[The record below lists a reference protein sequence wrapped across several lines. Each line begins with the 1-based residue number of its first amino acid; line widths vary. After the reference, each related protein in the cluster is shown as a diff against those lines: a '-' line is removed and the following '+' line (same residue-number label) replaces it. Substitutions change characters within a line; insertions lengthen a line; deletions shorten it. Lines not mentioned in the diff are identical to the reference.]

1 MNKQLGDKRRN
12 IQVEGLRGAAILCV
26 VLYHV
31 FCRFKQIYT
40 GMDDMYTEPLGR
52 LGVLIFL
59 IISCW
64 YLVDFNEINRDKFD
78 LKKYYKGKLVR
89 LWPCYAISITLTA
102 IIVHFFYL
110 PDRMSTW
117 GDWLLNLFFING
129 FVGTP
134 YVDGA
139 HWYLTTLV
147 AFIMIVGC
155 AKKFRIDRSPAFY
168 LMWIFILI
176 IAIRM
181 RLEIIY
187 QIIGGNYVFVLSII
201 ISVHAFIAGYARTI
215 KNKFLWLSLGM
226 VSGVGIVL
234 FLGIKCFFQIVFILP
249 LFLGCLHEKIK
260 IMECKFLVFLGMTS
274 YSIYLIHQNVAYEVE
289 YYLMKSIGHYTEVIS
304 IVGGVVAVLSG
315 AVLYYGIDKFNKNFN
330 N

>member
-1 MNKQLGDKRRN
+1 
-12 IQVEGLRGAAILCV
+12 
-26 VLYHV
+26 
-31 FCRFKQIYT
+31 
-40 GMDDMYTEPLGR
+40 MYTEPLGR

-89 LWPCYAISITLTA
+89 LWPCYAISITLMA

-155 AKKFRIDRSPAFY
+155 AKKF
-168 LMWIFILI
+168 
-176 IAIRM
+176 
-181 RLEIIY
+181 
-187 QIIGGNYVFVLSII
+187 GNYLPD
-201 ISVHAFIAGYARTI
+201 YWR
-215 KNKFLWLSLGM
+215 KL
-226 VSGVGIVL
+226 
-234 FLGIKCFFQIVFILP
+234 CFCF
-249 LFLGCLHEKIK
+249 
-260 IMECKFLVFLGMTS
+260 
-274 YSIYLIHQNVAYEVE
+274 E
-289 YYLMKSIGHYTEVIS
+289 YYHIS
-304 IVGGVVAVLSG
+304 PCIHCR
-315 AVLYYGIDKFNKNFN
+315 ICKNN
-330 N
+330 QE

>member
-110 PDRMSTW
+110 PDYN
-117 GDWLLNLFFING
+117 GLIN
-129 FVGTP
+129 
-134 YVDGA
+134 
-139 HWYLTTLV
+139 
-147 AFIMIVGC
+147 
-155 AKKFRIDRSPAFY
+155 
-168 LMWIFILI
+168 
-176 IAIRM
+176 
-181 RLEIIY
+181 
-187 QIIGGNYVFVLSII
+187 
-201 ISVHAFIAGYARTI
+201 
-215 KNKFLWLSLGM
+215 
-226 VSGVGIVL
+226 
-234 FLGIKCFFQIVFILP
+234 
-249 LFLGCLHEKIK
+249 
-260 IMECKFLVFLGMTS
+260 
-274 YSIYLIHQNVAYEVE
+274 
-289 YYLMKSIGHYTEVIS
+289 
-304 IVGGVVAVLSG
+304 
-315 AVLYYGIDKFNKNFN
+315 
-330 N
+330 